1 MGALRL
7 SGDRKVAPFMVRNG
21 RPTDVQVLV
30 RNTFGLPA
38 FASCPGATSVC
49 KQICY
54 AARTEHQWRHAIA
67 HTVGRNWEI
76 LQAVGDNEDAI
87 TALLEELMAD
97 FHTDLRRAQR
107 RGVLLPPLFR
117 IHWDGDFYS
126 LPYARAWRRVIL
138 AHPEITF
145 WTYTR
150 SFRPP
155 VNVVP
160 LLHGLENLTLYLS
173 VDDDNVRDAKRV
185 LAAHPRL
192 LVSTLADTADEAEDL
207 LSELGRRRAP
217 VCPEVIGRV
226 PLLSA
231 RADRRRLPEPGEPA
245 EGACVTCGMCIVG
258 RADVRFPITRGGRK
272 TKAPTPRHSTS
283 ASVVAPA
290 PAVARS

>member
-7 SGDRKVAPFMVRNG
+7 SGDRKVSPFMVRNG
-21 RPTDVQVLV
+21 ARATDVQVTV

-38 FASCPGATSVC
+38 FLSCPGATSVC
-49 KQICY
+49 KSICY
-54 AARTEHQWRHAIA
+54 AARTEHQWAHALA
-67 HTVGRNWEI
+67 HTVGRNWEV
-76 LQAVGDNEDAI
+76 LQSVGDDEVVMAD
-87 TALLEELMAD
+87 LLHALMAD
-97 FHTDLRRAQR
+97 FRAELSRAQR
-107 RGVLLPPLFR
+107 RGAEVPPLFR

-138 AHPEITF
+138 AHPDITF

-160 LLHGLENLTLYLS
+160 LLQGVGNLTLYLS
-173 VDDDNVRDAKRV
+173 VDENNVSDAKRV
-185 LAAHPRL
+185 LAAHPGV
-192 LVSTLADTADEAEDL
+192 LVSTLAATAEEAEGL

-245 EGACVTCGMCIVG
+245 EGACVACGMCIVG
-258 RADVRFPITRGGRK
+258 RADVRFPITRVGG
-272 TKAPTPRHSTS
+272 KAKKPIRQAPS
-283 ASVVAPA
+283 APVVRRP
-290 PAVARS
+290 PVAASG